1 MFHIICRCNKFKSL
15 SLLSPTLLRHGVFNC
30 LIPDAALS
38 VFDPMREVTPK
49 INNFLIFGKES
60 ISTKFKASIMPS
72 DGSSKVKTGLPST
85 LFLIFHAAGISSFPL
100 FNFLS

>member
-1 MFHIICRCNKFKSL
+1 MLFVGATNSDHFL
-15 SLLSPTLLRHGVFNC
+15 SYHPLCFALFLMQLFQFFDPTL
-30 LIPDAALS
+30 
-38 VFDPMREVTPK
+38 EVIPK
-49 INNFLIFGKES
+49 INNFLIFGKKS

>member
-1 MFHIICRCNKFKSL
+1 M
-15 SLLSPTLLRHGVFNC
+15 VF
-30 LIPDAALS
+30 LIALFLMQPFQF
-38 VFDPMREVTPK
+38 FDPMREVTPK

-85 LFLIFHAAGISSFPL
+85 LFLVFDAAGVSSFPL